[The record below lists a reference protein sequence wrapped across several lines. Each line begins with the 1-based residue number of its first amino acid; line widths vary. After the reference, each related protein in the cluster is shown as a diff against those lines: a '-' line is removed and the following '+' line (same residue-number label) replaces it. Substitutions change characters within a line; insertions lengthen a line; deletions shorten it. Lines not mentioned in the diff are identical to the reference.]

1 MLESFAQLIAEIFS
15 HGMFWRTLYVVIT
28 LSIILLVML
37 ENRNPIKA
45 VGWVIILIL
54 LPAVGLVTY
63 FFFGRDNRRLRLL
76 SRQAYRRIM
85 NNSIPSIPQEDDGKA
100 MTTQAVSPLIPKT
113 PLSHLIE
120 GQTNA
125 PILVAHSLEVFTDG
139 HSKMGRLYEDIR
151 QAKEHVH
158 VQYYVFSDDDTGK
171 ALADLLAIKASEGVK
186 VRVIYDHVGSWE
198 ASSRFFKGMRK
209 KGIEVYP
216 FLPVI
221 FPLLTSKVNYRN
233 HRKLIVIDGKIGY
246 VGGMNIA
253 NRYTIG
259 NELGIWRD
267 THVRITGPAINGL
280 QTSFMTDWY
289 VASQRIL
296 PIDVYYAD
304 HSETTP
310 PERQIPVQF
319 FQSGPTGPWRTLLL
333 ALVRAITNAR
343 KSVWIETPYFLPND
357 SLYKAIIG
365 AALSGIDVRLMIP
378 LRGDSRSVRLASDSY
393 IADLLNAG
401 VKVYRYHRSFLHSKL
416 MIVDDELTI
425 IGSANMDF
433 RSMEH
438 NFELTG
444 CIYDRA
450 VNEEMKAVF
459 AQDLKHCTPIT
470 AKTWRKRPFG
480 TRLSESFMRLFA
492 PLL

>member
-1 MLESFAQLIAEIFS
+1 MLESFVQLVAEIFS
-15 HGMFWRTLYVVIT
+15 HEFFWRTLYVVIT
-28 LSIILLVML
+28 LSVILLVML

-85 NNSIPSIPQEDDGKA
+85 NNSIPKIPQGNEGSKA
-100 MTTQAVSPLIPKT
+100 IVISPPKSRT
-113 PLSHLIE
+113 PLSQLIH
-120 GQTNA
+120 GQTNS
-125 PILVAHSLEVFTDG
+125 PTLLAHSFKVFTDG
-139 HSKMGRLYEDIR
+139 HSKMADLYEDIR
-151 QAKEHVH
+151 QAKEHIH
-158 VQYYVFSDDDTGK
+158 IQYYVFSDDDTGR
-171 ALADLLAIKASEGVK
+171 ALADLLALKAGEGVK

-198 ASSRFFKGMRK
+198 ASSRFFKK
-209 KGIEVYP
+209 LKQKGIEVYP

-253 NRYTIG
+253 NRYTLG
-259 NELGIWRD
+259 NELGVWRD
-267 THVRITGPAINGL
+267 THVRLTGPATNGL
-280 QTSFMTDWY
+280 QASFMTDWY

-296 PIDVYYAD
+296 PIDVYYSKSTDTA
-304 HSETTP
+304 P
-310 PERQIPVQF
+310 PERQIPIQF
-319 FQSGPTGPWRTLLL
+319 FQSGPTDPWRTLLL
-333 ALVRAITNAR
+333 TLVRVITTAQ

-357 SLYKAIIG
+357 ALYKAIIG
-365 AALSGIDVRLMIP
+365 ATLSGIDVRLMIP

-393 IADLLNAG
+393 IEALLNAG
-401 VKVYRYHRSFLHSKL
+401 VRVYRYNRSFLHSKL
-416 MIVDDELTI
+416 MIIDDQLTV

-444 CIYDRA
+444 CIYDQG
-450 VNEEMKAVF
+450 VTEEMKNIF
-459 AQDLKHCTPIT
+459 LQDLKHCTPVSI
-470 AKTWRKRPFG
+470 KSWRRRPFFV
-480 TRLSESFMRLFA
+480 RLAESFMRLFA

>member
-1 MLESFAQLIAEIFS
+1 MLESFLQLVAEIFS

-28 LSIILLVML
+28 LSVILLVML

-85 NNSIPSIPQEDDGKA
+85 NHSIPQIPQGDDGKA
-100 MTTQAVSPLIPKT
+100 IATRAVSHPIPES

-120 GQTNA
+120 GQTNS
-125 PILVAHSLEVFTDG
+125 PTLLAHSFEVFTDG
-139 HSKMGRLYEDIR
+139 HSKMARLYDDIR
-151 QAKEHVH
+151 QAKEHIH

-171 ALADLLAIKASEGVK
+171 ALADLLAIKAGEGVK

-198 ASSRFFKGMRK
+198 ASSRFFKKMRK

-259 NELGIWRD
+259 NELGLWRD
-267 THVRITGPAINGL
+267 THVRITGPATNGL

-296 PIDVYYAD
+296 PIDVYYTD
-304 HSETTP
+304 RSETQQ
-310 PERQIPVQF
+310 PELQIPIQF

-333 ALVRAITNAR
+333 ALIRAITNAQ

-357 SLYKAIIG
+357 ALYKAIIG
-365 AALSGIDVRLMIP
+365 AALSGIDVRLMVP

-393 IADLLNAG
+393 IADLLDAG

-459 AQDLKHCTPIT
+459 VRDLKHCTPIT
-470 AKTWRKRPFG
+470 AKAWRKRPFFI
-480 TRLSESFMRLFA
+480 RLTESFMRLFA

>member
-1 MLESFAQLIAEIFS
+1 MLESFVQLVADIFS
-15 HGMFWRTLYVVIT
+15 HQVFWRTLYVIIIV
-28 LSIILLVML
+28 SVILLVML

-63 FFFGRDNRRLRLL
+63 FFFGRDSRRLRLL

-85 NNSIPSIPQEDDGKA
+85 NNSIPRIPQRGDSKA
-100 MTTQAVSPLIPKT
+100 MATQAVFPPIPKT

-120 GQTNA
+120 GQTNS
-125 PILVAHSLEVFTDG
+125 PTLLAHSFETFTDG
-139 HSKMGRLYEDIR
+139 HSKMARLYEDIR
-151 QAKEHVH
+151 QAKEHIH

-171 ALADLLAIKASEGVK
+171 ALADLLADKADEGVK

-198 ASSRFFKGMRK
+198 ASSRFFEKMRRR
-209 KGIEVYP
+209 GIEVYS

-267 THVRITGPAINGL
+267 THVRITGPATNGL

-304 HSETTP
+304 H
-310 PERQIPVQF
+310 PENEQPHRQIPIQF

-333 ALVRAITNAR
+333 ALIRAITNAR

-357 SLYKAIIG
+357 ALYKAIIG
-365 AALSGIDVRLMIP
+365 AALSGIDVRLMVP

-393 IADLLNAG
+393 IADLISAG
-401 VKVYRYHRSFLHSKL
+401 VRVYRYHRSFLHSKL

-444 CIYDRA
+444 CIYDRG

-459 AQDLKHCTPIT
+459 AQDLKHCTPIS
-470 AKTWRKRPFG
+470 AKAWRRRPFG
-480 TRLSESFMRLFA
+480 TRLLESFMRLFA